1 METLFIPYVEEV
13 DQKPAV
19 TKYYVWKRGEAEG
32 MLDSQTALLSF
43 FTQNQKEEYVLTLAD
58 GVDMRLFAP
67 HNQVVFSQTKEKQII
82 AEISCRGEILYEKP
96 GWRQKL
102 QSEYGQNLKSG
113 DIKKMLEKEL
123 EDYFQQTAQ
132 KVEVDCANSYKK
144 LGGQRRDWY
153 LLYQKQPE
161 QYEKDMEIIYRVKV
175 DWVNMGE

>member
-1 METLFIPYVEEV
+1 M
-13 DQKPAV
+13 
-19 TKYYVWKRGEAEG
+19 
-32 MLDSQTALLSF
+32 
-43 FTQNQKEEYVLTLAD
+43 
-58 GVDMRLFAP
+58 
-67 HNQVVFSQTKEKQII
+67 
-82 AEISCRGEILYEKP
+82 
-96 GWRQKL
+96 

-132 KVEVDCANSYKK
+132 KVTVDCANSYKK

-175 DWVNMGE
+175 AWVNMGE